1 MGLANPGREPDVK
14 AVMSRVEAEIDEFTL
29 LENGPYPDD
38 FDLTAAAELCRRGFV
53 ELAALLP
60 ELT

>member
-1 MGLANPGREPDVK
+1 
-14 AVMSRVEAEIDEFTL
+14 MSRVEAEIDEFTL

-38 FDLTAAAELCRRGFV
+38 FDLSAAAELCRRGFA
-53 ELAALLP
+53 ELAVVLA